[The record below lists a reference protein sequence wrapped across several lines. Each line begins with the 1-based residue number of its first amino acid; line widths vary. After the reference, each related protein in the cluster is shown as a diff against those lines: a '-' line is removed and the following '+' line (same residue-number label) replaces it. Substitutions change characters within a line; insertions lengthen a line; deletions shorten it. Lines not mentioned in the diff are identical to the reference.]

1 MTQPAAAPAEPSPRA
16 AERAAML
23 AFSASV
29 QMRSLRALDAE
40 LQALEAEPRDES
52 RVEKLQIIAGSVDK
66 AARALRMTLAMEE
79 RSEIDREVRI
89 RQALAAAEKKAAE
102 RAEDLRQ
109 RKRKHLGFALERA
122 IETAEDAYASSKT
135 KDRLERVERLV
146 DRESIERETFLDRPM
161 SVILSRLCVE
171 LGVKVRPGVW
181 RGADWIKEDGAS
193 PETPAVD
200 RPTAT
205 AGPVP
210 PPTREAPPPLRS
222 PTPVSHAPP

>member
-1 MTQPAAAPAEPSPRA
+1 
-16 AERAAML
+16 
-23 AFSASV
+23 
-29 QMRSLRALDAE
+29 
-40 LQALEAEPRDES
+40 
-52 RVEKLQIIAGSVDK
+52 
-66 AARALRMTLAMEE
+66 MEE

-122 IETAEDAYASSKT
+122 IETAEDTYAASKT

-146 DRESIERETFLDRPM
+146 DRESIEREAFLDRPM

-181 RGADWIKEDGAS
+181 RGADWIKEDGAD
-193 PETPAVD
+193 PKPASDQPAASIRNVGTAPRPPDPPCDARPIGFTHLVD
-200 RPTAT
+200 RS
-205 AGPVP
+205 
-210 PPTREAPPPLRS
+210 S
-222 PTPVSHAPP
+222 P